1 VVFSVP
7 DEGYSSIVVF
17 SVPDEGYSSIV
28 TSIKRDGVKLLLWTQ
43 PSVLGEFI
51 FSIWY

>member
-1 VVFSVP
+1 MP

-28 TSIKRDGVKLLLWTQ
+28 VF
-43 PSVLGEFI
+43 SVFHSGTLKTTILE
-51 FSIWY
+51 